1 MVRPDSHNVIVPF
14 TSTCEARFQSPAK
27 QRVNRF
33 LCTLLFFTKDGCEQV
48 FEHSI
53 DYENHQLQGYQLSSS
68 NISVIDKVTNAF
80 AARMVFS
87 LNCILLML
95 QKSLASAGTQ
105 INEACFLQPWM
116 NTL

>member
-14 TSTCEARFQSPAK
+14 TSTCEASFQSPAK
-27 QRVNRF
+27 KRVNRF

-53 DYENHQLQGYQLSSS
+53 DYENHQLQGCQLSCS

-95 QKSLASAGTQ
+95 QKSLASAGIE